1 MRENKKVE
9 KKKTINNQKN
19 NGVSNKRR
27 GRPSK
32 TAKQTNNK
40 KNINND
46 NMDKKE
52 IEEKIELM
60 TLDIDNII
68 KSSSKNKKDEETI
81 LEISDKEGA
90 FNKPKE
96 IEWLQEQID
105 GLTKIN
111 TEYENKYI
119 KLKEEYDLLLD
130 KVNKNTNNNFNSKD
144 ISNIKRGVIEIYTEL
159 LNNYTGKNSTN
170 KRWTTVKIEY
180 LLNKFKSKFNF
191 I

>member
-191 I
+191 V

>member
-60 TLDIDNII
+60 TSDIDNII